1 MSELPAPPQHVSDSV
16 FVPNISPPHFLEY
29 RAFSTLLLNFVQFME
44 KKSMMLT
51 VLYPLVRAQL
61 TITFF

>member
-44 KKSMMLT
+44 KKSMML
-51 VLYPLVRAQL
+51 
-61 TITFF
+61 ITQ

>member
-1 MSELPAPPQHVSDSV
+1 
-16 FVPNISPPHFLEY
+16 
-29 RAFSTLLLNFVQFME
+29 ME

-61 TITFF
+61 TITFFWNLSMCDPSGTKENIYCLY